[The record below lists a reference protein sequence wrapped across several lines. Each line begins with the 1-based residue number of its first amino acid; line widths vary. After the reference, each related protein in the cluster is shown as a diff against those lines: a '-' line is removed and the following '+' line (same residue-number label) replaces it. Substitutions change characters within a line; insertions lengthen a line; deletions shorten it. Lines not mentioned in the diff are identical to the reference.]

1 MANKLTAKQMAF
13 ARCMA
18 SGTMTQSA
26 AYRETYS
33 ADNMSGAV
41 IRNEASRLM
50 ANHDIAI
57 MVERLIG
64 QKDRALLA
72 SGLSDRDKVLEKLR
86 SWIDNAE
93 PTDSNKL
100 RAAELLGKSVGMFRE
115 VTETVSIDRD
125 AESIASELERRLG
138 SLFTASQEQ
147 SVEPVELPSK
157 TDSLH

>member
-125 AESIASELERRLG
+125 AESVASEIERRLEG
-138 SLFTASQEQ
+138 LLVTSP
-147 SVEPVELPSK
+147 EPEPEVL
-157 TDSLH
+157 DSESESFH

>member
-13 ARCMA
+13 ARWMA

>member
-33 ADNMSGAV
+33 AENMSGAV
-41 IRNEASRLM
+41 IRNEASKLM
-50 ANHDIAI
+50 ANHDIA
-57 MVERLIG
+57 MTVERLIG
-64 QKDRALLA
+64 EKDRALLA
-72 SGLSDRDKVLEKLR
+72 QGLSDRDRVLERLR
-86 SWIDNAE
+86 TWIDSAE

-100 RAAELLGKSVGMFRE
+100 RAAELLGKSVGLFKE

-125 AESIASELERRLG
+125 ADSVASELERRLE
-138 SLFTASQEQ
+138 SLLVTSQEQ
-147 SVEPVELPSK
+147 GNEQEEIPSDSDSV
-157 TDSLH
+157 H

>member
-1 MANKLTAKQMAF
+1 MAKKLTAKQMAF

-33 ADNMSGAV
+33 AENMSGAV
-41 IRNEASRLM
+41 IRNEASKLM
-50 ANHDIAI
+50 ANHDIAV

-64 QKDRALLA
+64 EKERALLA

-100 RAAELLGKSVGMFRE
+100 RAAELLGKSVGMFKE

-138 SLFTASQEQ
+138 SLFAASQEP
-147 SVEPVELPSK
+147 SVEPVELPNK

>member
-1 MANKLTAKQMAF
+1 
-13 ARCMA
+13 
-18 SGTMTQSA
+18 
-26 AYRETYS
+26 
-33 ADNMSGAV
+33 
-41 IRNEASRLM
+41 
-50 ANHDIAI
+50 
-57 MVERLIG
+57 
-64 QKDRALLA
+64 
-72 SGLSDRDKVLEKLR
+72 VLEKLR

>member
-33 ADNMSGAV
+33 AENMSGAV
-41 IRNEASRLM
+41 IRNEASKLM
-50 ANHDIAI
+50 ANHDIA
-57 MVERLIG
+57 MTVERLIG
-64 QKDRALLA
+64 EKDRALLA
-72 SGLSDRDKVLEKLR
+72 QGLSDRDRVLEKLR
-86 SWIDNAE
+86 TWIDSAE

-100 RAAELLGKSVGMFRE
+100 RAAELLGKSVGLFKE

-125 AESIASELERRLG
+125 SDSISMELERRLG
-138 SLFTASQEQ
+138 SLLVTSP
-147 SVEPVELPSK
+147 EPEPEIEVL
-157 TDSLH
+157 DSAESFH